1 MASRA
6 YLLSLPERVI
16 RAALG
21 FSAGLLREVGE
32 GCGCWTGCAR
42 SKVWR
47 ATDFRNVAVAREAPF
62 DYLLVESTG
71 ISEPLSVAEPRL
83 GRRTVLTFPLLPPPQ
98 KN

>member
-32 GCGCWTGCAR
+32 VVR
-42 SKVWR
+42 
-47 ATDFRNVAVAREAPF
+47 
-62 DYLLVESTG
+62 LLDRVRKE
-71 ISEPLSVAEPRL
+71 
-83 GRRTVLTFPLLPPPQ
+83 
-98 KN
+98 